1 MKTEKR
7 DLKDFSMG
15 NIQESLNYIF
25 NNFSITPRKKEIEIV
40 NCIATI
46 ASNAYRIGYFA
57 HSIDTNEKA
66 LTTDD
71 FDFNKQEFLN
81 HLTWLIQEY
90 GR

>member
-1 MKTEKR
+1 MKTEKQ
-7 DLKDFSMG
+7 DLRDFSMG
-15 NIQESLNYIF
+15 NIEETLNC
-25 NNFSITPRKKEIEIV
+25 NFSVFSIMPRKMRNQMV

-46 ASNAYRIGYFA
+46 ASNAYRIGYYA
-57 HSIDTNEKA
+57 HSIDKDNGT

-90 GR
+90 GK

>member
-1 MKTEKR
+1 LKTEIK
-7 DLKDFSMG
+7 DLRDFSMG
-15 NIQESLNYIF
+15 NIEETLNY
-25 NNFSITPRKKEIEIV
+25 NFSDFLIMPRKMRNQMV

-46 ASNAYRIGYFA
+46 ASNAYRIGYYA
-57 HSIDTNEKA
+57 HSIDKNAGA

-90 GR
+90 GK